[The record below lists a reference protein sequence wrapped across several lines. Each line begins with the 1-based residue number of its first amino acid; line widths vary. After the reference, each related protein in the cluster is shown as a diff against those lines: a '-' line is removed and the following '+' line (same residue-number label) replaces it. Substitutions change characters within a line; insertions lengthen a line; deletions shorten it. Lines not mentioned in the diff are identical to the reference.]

1 MSNDKYS
8 DISYPG
14 KEKWMSVLNGAL
26 ENGELNTEVAN
37 AVKKAQAGGKR
48 RKAGSR
54 KVAAKKAPSKKGS
67 RKGSRKG
74 SKKGSKKAQA
84 GGAKKAS
91 RKASKKAPSKKGSR
105 SSRKQSRGGAPPASA
120 REALTAFRG
129 LVKHIADTMNI
140 PAGPVAMTAASYYK
154 KDAEAKKGA
163 IGTLELIKEATK
175 LFDADSESNRKAN
188 IKKAQDHLV
197 AKRAERKAKKQTGG
211 GAPSYSETS
220 DF

>member
-48 RKAGSR
+48 RKTGSR

-91 RKASKKAPSKKGSR
+91 RKASKKGSR

-120 REALTAFRG
+120 MEAMAAFRG
-129 LVKHIADTMNI
+129 LAKHIAETMKI
-140 PAGPVAMTAASYYK
+140 PAGPVAITAASYYK

-197 AKRAERKAKKQTGG
+197 AKRAERKAKKHTGG